1 MVEDEYENEKTAVG
15 WRKEMKLINFSA
27 IYTLWLREM
36 KRFFRAK
43 SRVVGSLGMPLFF
56 LLFMGRGFARARIPG
71 IPEGLNYVNYLTPG
85 IIGMILLFGSMFAG
99 ISVLWDRQFGFLKE
113 VMVAP
118 VSRFSIVL
126 GRTAGGVTMALFQGF
141 FILIAGLLMGLKT
154 GFLNVLLSIFYML
167 LISTSFVALG
177 LAFASKMQDMH
188 GFQLIMNF
196 LMFPLF
202 FLSGALFP
210 ISELPGWIALF
221 SYIDPLTYGVDAMR
235 ATLIGVSHF
244 SLALDTAVL
253 LTFCIVMLSI
263 GAYLFE
269 KVEVD

>member
-1 MVEDEYENEKTAVG
+1 M
-15 WRKEMKLINFSA
+15 RLINLLA

-43 SRVVGSLGMPLFF
+43 SRVVGSLGMPFFF
-56 LLFMGRGFARARIPG
+56 LLFLGKGFSRARLPG
-71 IPEGLNYVNYLTPG
+71 IPPGVDYVNYLTPG

-113 VMVAP
+113 VMVTP
-118 VSRFSIVL
+118 VSRTSIVI
-126 GRTAGGVTMALFQGF
+126 GRVAGGVTMALFQGV
-141 FILIAGLLMGLKT
+141 LVLVAGLAMGLKT
-154 GFLNVLLSIFYML
+154 GVFGVLTSLVFMV
-167 LISTSFVALG
+167 LISTAFVGLG
-177 LAFASKMQDMH
+177 LAFASKMDDMH

-210 ISELPGWIALF
+210 ITELPSGVAIL
-221 SYIDPLTYGVDAMR
+221 SYLDPLTYGVDALR
-235 ATLIGVSHF
+235 GTLIGTSQF
-244 SLALDTAVL
+244 SLVLDTTILLGSCAVMVGL
-253 LTFCIVMLSI
+253 

-269 KVEVD
+269 GVEVD